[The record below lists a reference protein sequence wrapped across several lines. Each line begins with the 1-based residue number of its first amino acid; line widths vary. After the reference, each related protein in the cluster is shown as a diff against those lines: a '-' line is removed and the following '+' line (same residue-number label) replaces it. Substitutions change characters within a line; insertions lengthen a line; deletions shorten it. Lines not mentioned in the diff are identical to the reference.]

1 ACLDAYAWPGN
12 IRELRNVL
20 ERACLFADDG
30 TIRIEHLP
38 AELVV
43 ASAVQQ
49 EGAAGVRGVSDA
61 ELVRIARTFDGTRK
75 ALAEQVG
82 MSERTLYRRMKALG
96 LGTREG

>member
-1 ACLDAYAWPGN
+1 
-12 IRELRNVL
+12 NVL

-38 AELVV
+38 AELVA
-43 ASAVQQ
+43 ASAAPQDR
-49 EGAAGVRGVSDA
+49 AADARGVSDA

-96 LGTREG
+96 LGVRER